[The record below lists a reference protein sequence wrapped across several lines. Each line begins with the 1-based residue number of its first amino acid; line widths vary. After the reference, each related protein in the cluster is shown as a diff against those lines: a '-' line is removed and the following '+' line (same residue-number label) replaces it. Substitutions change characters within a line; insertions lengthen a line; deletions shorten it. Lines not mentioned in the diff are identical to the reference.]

1 MALIINILLI
11 LCLWVIA
18 SITITGYVDML
29 VVTDVNEEQIYSS
42 DNEEVNCCLPV
53 Q

>member
-1 MALIINILLI
+1 MTLIINILLI

-18 SITITGYVDML
+18 SITITDYVDML